1 MVNRLQ
7 CEVFRTHGFAPCR
20 IPADRIEQTVV
31 SESTT
36 SWLYFRKGRQELRP
50 RRSFD
55 TSSLFSPIPLGSH
68 RFGLP
73 QRDRNSPFDSYVAR
87 RYLLPSQLERVI
99 TLYSRAEDGVFMA
112 GMSQRTSLP

>member
-36 SWLYFRKGRQELRP
+36 SRLYFRRGRQELRP

-55 TSSLFSPIPLGSH
+55 TLSLLSQFRS
-68 RFGLP
+68 
-73 QRDRNSPFDSYVAR
+73 DRIASDYHNEIETVRS
-87 RYLLPSQLERVI
+87 I
-99 TLYSRAEDGVFMA
+99 
-112 GMSQRTSLP
+112 RTSPDAIFFRRNWRE